1 MGCGPRLRRHLKL
14 ARVRSATI
22 PARPT
27 VGFDLDMTLIDP
39 RRGIR
44 RAYDRVGEECGVA
57 LDGRYF
63 AENLGPPSERML
75 RDYGVDESLVDGLA
89 RHYREIYPETVV
101 AVTDPLP
108 GAAAAMAQVRALGGR
123 VLVVTGKWTSNA
135 QRHLEHLDWEVDRLA
150 GDVFA
155 AAKGEVLRAE
165 GAAVYVGDHP
175 GDVEGARAAGAL
187 AVAVATGPHSAEEL
201 AEHGADLVFDDLA
214 AFAPWL
220 ASTAGQADGVP
231 APSPPRAPAPVEHR
245 SAGLVHRGSGGD
257 ESAGR

>member
-1 MGCGPRLRRHLKL
+1 MRAAP
-14 ARVRSATI
+14 I

-44 RAYDRVGEECGVA
+44 RAYDRVGEERGVP

-63 AENLGPPSERML
+63 ADNLGPPSERML
-75 RDYGVDESLVDGLA
+75 RDHGVDEALVDDLA

-101 AVTDPLP
+101 AVTDPMP
-108 GAAAAMAQVRALGGR
+108 GAAAAVAQVRALGGR

-135 QRHLEHLDWEVDRLA
+135 QRHLDHLGWEVDRLA

-187 AVAVATGPHSAEEL
+187 AVAVATGPHSAAEL
-201 AEHGADLVFDDLA
+201 AERGADVVFDDLA

-220 ASTAGQADGVP
+220 ASVAGQAGGV
-231 APSPPRAPAPVEHR
+231 A
-245 SAGLVHRGSGGD
+245 AGEEVRGG
-257 ESAGR
+257 